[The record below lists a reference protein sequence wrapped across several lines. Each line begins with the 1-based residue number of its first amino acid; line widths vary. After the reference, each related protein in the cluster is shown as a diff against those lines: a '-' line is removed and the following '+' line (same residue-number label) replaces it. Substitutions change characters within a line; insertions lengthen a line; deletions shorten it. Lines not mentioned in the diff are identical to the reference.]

1 MNPSQLTRRATFV
14 FLVVGCGAG
23 LTVYFFNGYFH
34 ETILPAIGLSSP
46 MGDAVGMVIGIA
58 AAYIGQ
64 RLVSFAFFKDT
75 MLGLSSR
82 EFEDSRRTANYVK
95 AVDQVVGELKQV
107 PTFNNVVRQQLETV
121 VSETEKAAFDISS
134 QLQTIDEVVSSLSAF
149 VDASSHE
156 SDEMIKASEDRI
168 ENNKGM
174 IETLNRYIQ
183 DRLTASETDRQRV
196 EQVVTEAKSLGSL
209 VQLIKSISSQT
220 NLLALNAAIEAA
232 RAGEAGRGFAV
243 VADEVRKL
251 SAATD
256 QAVTQINQ
264 GIQDVARSIESQFQD
279 KLSSDNVEA
288 ERATLNVFSLQLGEL
303 GQSYKEAIDHG
314 TGVVVTVRDNSRKL
328 ADMFM
333 NALASVQFQD
343 VTRQQIEQVIAALG
357 RLDQHAQLLATRLEN
372 VEDGDATVPALA
384 EHLDQIYSGYVMDS
398 QRDSHEQAM
407 GGGAPSAARPGGGPK
422 VELF

>member
-1 MNPSQLTRRATFV
+1 MNVTTLSRRATLV
-14 FLVVGCGAG
+14 FLVVGAVAG
-23 LTVYFFNGYFH
+23 VTVYFLNDQFH
-34 ETILPAIGLSSP
+34 SVFLPAIGISSP
-46 MGDAVGMVIGIA
+46 LGDALGTVLIVG

-82 EFEDSRRTANYVK
+82 ELEDSRRSSRFAATTELVA
-95 AVDQVVGELKQV
+95 GELKQV
-107 PTFNNVVRQQLETV
+107 PTFNKVVRQQLETV
-121 VSETEKAAFDISS
+121 VNETEKAAFDISS
-134 QLQTIDEVVSSLSAF
+134 QLQTIDEVVTGLSQF

-156 SDEMIKASEDRI
+156 TEELMKASEQRI
-168 ENNKGM
+168 VNNKTM
-174 IETLNRYIQ
+174 IETLDRYIQ
-183 DRLTASETDRQRV
+183 ERLSASELDRQRV
-196 EQVVTEAKSLGSL
+196 EQVVNEAKSLGTL

-264 GIQDVARSIESQFQD
+264 GIQTVAQSIESQFQD
-279 KLSSDNVEA
+279 KLSTDSIEA
-288 ERATLNVFSLQLGEL
+288 ERTTLNIFSTQLGEL
-303 GQSYKEAIDHG
+303 GESYKEAIDHG
-314 TGVVVTVRDNSRKL
+314 TNVVVQVKNSSQRL
-328 ADMFM
+328 ADMFV

-343 VTRQQIEQVIAALG
+343 VTRQQIEQVIDALN
-357 RLDQHAQLLATRLEN
+357 RLDGHSQLLATRLEKYE
-372 VEDGDATVPALA
+372 EDEANLPQLS
-384 EHLDQIYSGYVMDS
+384 EHLDQIYSNYVMDS
-398 QRDSHEQAM
+398 QRDSHEMAM
-407 GGGAPSAARPGGGPK
+407 GSTGSAPRSSGGPK